1 MAQMPKIMQDVLRDS
16 EVLRKKKQ
24 IVAQMMTTR
33 SQFEPTW
40 KLLSRY
46 INPMRG
52 RFEEEDK
59 GSDGKRRDYYLLEP
73 YPMEACQ
80 KCGAGLH
87 AGLTS
92 PSRPWFS
99 LGLQDDELA
108 EYHTVKL
115 WLEECKDIMMGI
127 YAKSNIYNMLMNIDA
142 ELSQFGTA
150 SALLL
155 EDYDHAIWARPY
167 TCGEYAGDVDARG
180 RVSHFARRFKLTA
193 WQMVQEFGFDVCSE
207 QVKNAYKANNMTAY
221 FPVTMLI
228 EQNLKYDPGRLAIGN
243 FPWRSYYFEDGSS
256 DRFLKVAGYHE
267 RPFIMPRWT
276 TVANGIYGSGPGHNA
291 LGNCMQLQK
300 LEKLNMR
307 LLETRAD
314 PAMLVPA
321 SVGKVDRLP
330 GKQTIVPDN
339 AVNLIRPVYQTTG
352 SREDAM
358 QTIQL
363 KQQQIAAAFYNDLFV
378 MLSSQDNPQMT
389 AREVAERHEEKLLM
403 LSPVLEQLHNEVLIP
418 LTKRTFEIAL
428 RNGLFPP
435 VPEELQ
441 GQEENLKVEFI
452 SLLAQAQRMVESPA
466 LEKTLALAGNLA
478 GIAPEIVDNIDMD
491 AVIRQHAVING
502 APEKMMRGEDE
513 VKKIREQ
520 RAQAQAQQQQM
531 EQAAAMAKPLRDGVE
546 AARLLSETPV
556 TEDSSIINAML
567 GGA

>member
-1 MAQMPKIMQDVLRDS
+1 MAQMPKIM
-16 EVLRKKKQ
+16 
-24 IVAQMMTTR
+24 
-33 SQFEPTW
+33 
-40 KLLSRY
+40 
-46 INPMRG
+46 
-52 RFEEEDK
+52 
-59 GSDGKRRDYYLLEP
+59 
-73 YPMEACQ
+73 
-80 KCGAGLH
+80 
-87 AGLTS
+87 
-92 PSRPWFS
+92 
-99 LGLQDDELA
+99 QDDELA

-167 TCGEYAGDVDARG
+167 TCGEFAGDVDARG

-513 VKKIREQ
+513 VKKLREQ

-556 TEDSSIINAML
+556 TDDSSIINAML

>member
-24 IVAQMMTTR
+24 IVAQMMTAR

-52 RFEEEDK
+52 RFDEEDK
-59 GSDGKRRDYYLLEP
+59 SSDGKRRDYYLLEP

-150 SALLL
+150 AALLL
-155 EDYDHAIWARPY
+155 EDYNHAIWARPY
-167 TCGEYAGDVDARG
+167 TCGEFAGDVDARG

-330 GKQTIVPDN
+330 GKQTIVPDS

-428 RNGLFPP
+428 RNRLFPP

-513 VKKIREQ
+513 VKKLREQ

-531 EQAAAMAKPLRDGVE
+531 EQAAAMAKPLRAGVE

-556 TEDSSIINAML
+556 TNDSSIINAML

>member
-1 MAQMPKIMQDVLRDS
+1 MAQMLKIMQDVLRDS
-16 EVLRKKKQ
+16 EALRKKKQ
-24 IVAQMMTTR
+24 TVNQMMTTR
-33 SQFEPTW
+33 AQFEPTW
-40 KLLSRY
+40 QMLSRY
-46 INPMRG
+46 INPTRG
-52 RFEEEDK
+52 RFDEDK
-59 GSDGKRRDYYLLEP
+59 SSDGKRRDYYLLEP

-115 WLEECKDIMMGI
+115 WLEECKDIMMGV

-150 SALLL
+150 AALLL

-167 TCGEYAGDVDARG
+167 TCGEYAGDVDIRG
-180 RVSHFARRFKLTA
+180 RVSYFARQFKLTA
-193 WQMVQEFGFDVCSE
+193 WQMVQEFGLDVCSE
-207 QVKNAYKANNMTAY
+207 AVKNAYAANDMKSD

-228 EQNLKYDPGRLAIGN
+228 EQNRSYDPNKLQLGN
-243 FPWRSYYFEDGSS
+243 FPWRSYYFENSS
-256 DRFLKVAGYHE
+256 NDKFLKVAGYHE

-339 AVNLIRPVYQTTG
+339 AVALIRPLYQTTG

-363 KQQQIAAAFYNDLFV
+363 KQQQIATAFYNDLFV
-378 MLSSQDNPQMT
+378 MLSSQDNPRMT

-418 LTKRTFEIAL
+418 LTKRTFEISL

-441 GQEENLKVEFI
+441 GQEENLKVEFV

-491 AVIRQHAVING
+491 TVIRQHAAING
-502 APEKMMRGEDE
+502 APEKMMRDE
-513 VKKIREQ
+513 NDVKKLREQ
-520 RAQAQAQQQQM
+520 RAQAQAQQKQM
-531 EQAAAMAKPLRDGVE
+531 EQAAAMAKPLREGVE

-556 TEDSSIINAML
+556 TDDNSIMNAML